1 MYKARLKEKYHQ
13 DIAPELKR
21 SGNYKSVMAVPKLEK
36 ITVNAGLGRIL
47 RDGGDDFKNILEDFS
62 LIVGQKP
69 VVTKAKKSIATFKLR
84 EGMPVG
90 MMVTLRGDK
99 MYEFLDRL
107 TNVVMPQVRDFRG
120 VKKTSF
126 DRHGNYNIGLREHIV
141 FPEVVRDNIRTIF
154 GLEITI
160 TTSANTDAEAYQLL
174 KAFGLPIVD
183 KIVH

>member
-1 MYKARLKEKYHQ
+1 MYKARLKEKYTKE
-13 DIAPELKR
+13 IVPELRK
-21 SGNYKSVMAVPKLEK
+21 SGSYANVMAVPRIQK

-47 RDGGDDFKNILEDFS
+47 RDGNDDFKSIVEDFS

-90 MMVTLRGDK
+90 IMATLRGDK

-107 TNVVMPQVRDFRG
+107 TNVVLPQVRDFRG
-120 VKKTSF
+120 VKKASF
-126 DRHGNYNIGLREHIV
+126 DRHGNYNIGIKEHIV

-160 TTSANTDAEAYQLL
+160 TTSAVTDAEAHQLL
-174 KAFGLPIVD
+174 KAFNFPIVD
-183 KIVH
+183 KIVQ